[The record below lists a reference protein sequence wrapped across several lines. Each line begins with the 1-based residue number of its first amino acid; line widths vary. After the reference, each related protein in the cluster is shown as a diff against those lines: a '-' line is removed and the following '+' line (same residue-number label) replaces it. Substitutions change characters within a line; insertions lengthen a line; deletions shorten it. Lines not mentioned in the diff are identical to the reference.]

1 MKLRERLLA
10 LKYLQACLDNGC
22 TEDEAWYC
30 VEAEFSLKLSEVAV
44 LQAFREGR
52 GVNRD

>member
-10 LKYLQACLDNGC
+10 LKYFQVCLDNGC

-30 VEAEFSLKLSEVAV
+30 VEAEFSLTLFEVEV

-52 GVNRD
+52 GGKP